1 MLTRL
6 FIGATIILI
15 TILMVVSALTLIPGE
30 TGSKQ
35 LLPEELVKELY

>member
-30 TGSKQ
+30 TRSKQ